1 MKKPLHIGRDVNI
14 TRDRITE
21 TSKPNRLRG
30 VPPLDLSADLDAMPE
45 IRLALIARIDK
56 ALASKKLP
64 IGTLQLIALTIEGY
78 KP

>member
-1 MKKPLHIGRDVNI
+1 MKKPPHIGRDVKI
-14 TRDRITE
+14 THNRITG
-21 TSKPNRLRG
+21 T
-30 VPPLDLSADLDAMPE
+30 PPLDLSADLEAMPE
-45 IRLALIARIDK
+45 VRLALIARIDK